1 MEIKDLYNQ
10 IPSCFKTEAEKAG
23 ALLLASDF
31 NKGIE
36 CGVVHFNK
44 DITKTL
50 TTVRDILQEIYTNRM
65 IVLWDKYM
73 EDKTIGVS
81 YFGDDLKPISV
92 SVAMPLDR
100 KEFILEAVGI
110 MINRFDGE

>member
-50 TTVRDILQEIYTNRM
+50 LSAQEILEEIKRTQM
-65 IVLWDKYM
+65 IVMWDKYM
-73 EDKTIGVS
+73 GDKTIGVS
-81 YFGDDLKPISV
+81 FFDEGLKPISV
-92 SVAMPLDR
+92 SVSMPEDR
-100 KEFILEAVGI
+100 KEFILKEVGYE
-110 MINRFDGE
+110 REG